1 MSRWPLD
8 PAGVAILPSSS
19 TMAGLP
25 SVAAEGALCWV
36 TGRGRFFQRLAGDW
50 ISRPE
55 LSDPAWASASL
66 SISSAGSDDAPGT
79 AEDPIATM
87 AEWGER
93 VSRLA
98 IGQATLTLLDD
109 LAEEDVTIAG
119 DCGGLLDRWLYV
131 TAAPAVLLSTTLSAV
146 TPWNLGAASNV
157 VGTVTGTASLVSHAG
172 TSGGPGRLWRIVGGA
187 RDGAWGVL
195 GAVESGSAVIFVPPV
210 SALYAVDTVTPQAGD
225 TVEILDPLRLASRLR
240 VGPNTRLFLDGLQV
254 GDAGGHDVQVGA
266 GAALLASGC
275 QFTGGIDALVA
286 GFAELTGCGLDVTA
300 RAEGDGEGG
309 GGKLSIRG
317 CHARGIMARPGGLL
331 ALSDI
336 VTSYQVAVAS
346 WANAQ
351 VVSGFVFADNP
362 ASAAAWTLGKRSAVD
377 AVGVLNGR
385 GVAASAGRVVLDRGA
400 MLTYASKPNIT
411 GTGTEYDC
419 GGSTGTFAGL
429 PAANTA
435 NGSYIVAR

>member
-1 MSRWPLD
+1 MGWPLV
-8 PAGVAILPSSS
+8 AGTAILPSV
-19 TMAGLP
+19 P
-25 SVAAEGALCWV
+25 SVAALPSTATEGALSWV
-36 TGRGRFFQRLAGDW
+36 SRRGRFYQHLSGDW
-50 ISRPE
+50 VSRPE
-55 LSDPAWASASL
+55 LSNPAWASASL

-79 AEDPIATM
+79 SDDPIATM

-93 VSRLA
+93 VSRLD

-131 TAAPAVLLSTTLSAV
+131 TAAPQVLLTTTLSAV
-146 TPWNLGAASNV
+146 TAWNLGAASNV

-195 GAVESGSAVIFVPPV
+195 GAVESGSAVVFVPPV
-210 SALYAVDTVTPQAGD
+210 AALYAVDTVTPQNGD
-225 TVEILDPLRLASRLR
+225 TIEVLDPVRLSSRLR
-240 VGPNTRLFLDGLQV
+240 VGPNARVFLDGLQI
-254 GDAGGHDVQVGA
+254 GDAGGHDVQVAA
-266 GAALLASGC
+266 GGALLASGC
-275 QFTGGIDALVA
+275 QFVGGLDALVA
-286 GFAELTGCGLDVTA
+286 GFAELTGCGLDVTV

-317 CHARGIMARPGGLL
+317 CHARGITARPAGLL
-331 ALSDI
+331 ALSDV
-336 VTSYQVAVAS
+336 VTSYQVSIAS

-362 ASAAAWTLGKRSAVD
+362 TSAAAWTLGKRSSVD
-377 AVGVLNGR
+377 AVGALNGR
-385 GVAASAGRVVLDRGA
+385 GVAASAGRIVLDRGA
-400 MLTYASKPNIT
+400 MLTYAQRPNIT